1 MINKNN
7 MEKTGSNL
15 TAVSNVVF
23 NHFRTIKSW
32 EVSKHST
39 ENIVKI
45 LTKSISVTYN
55 DLDKLKSMLKA
66 EYNLSVE
73 NMHISTMPAMDY
85 DLCVELYF

>member
-23 NHFRTIKSW
+23 NHFSTTKSW

-39 ENIVKI
+39 ENTVKI

-55 DLDKLKSMLKA
+55 DLDKLKSMLKT
-66 EYNLSVE
+66 EYNLSVV
-73 NMHISTMPAMDY
+73 NMNISTMPAMGY
-85 DLCVELYF
+85 ELCVELYF